1 MPAMRAAPA
10 RRRGD
15 TPRHCP
21 DSVTEPTSRSID
33 PSAPDA
39 PDAAA
44 ARPATAP
51 GSVSTPARD
60 LAPPATEPFPR
71 LRTLAEIHAVIWQ
84 QLALAAQDR
93 QHAWRTPV
101 LATADAGGLPDART
115 LVLREVQPAA
125 RQLTLYTDARSAKV
139 MQLQARPLGRLVCW
153 SPALGWQLRIR
164 LAIQVQDDGLAV
176 TSRWVK
182 LRASPA
188 ARDYLSPLPP
198 GAPVGGAPP
207 SPSGA
212 QRHHFAVLQ
221 GLVQYIDWLELHAA
235 GHRRAGFD
243 AAGDGVWLT
252 P

>member
-21 DSVTEPTSRSID
+21 VSVTEPTSRSID

-39 PDAAA
+39 PDDAPAA
-44 ARPATAP
+44 PAPDA
-51 GSVSTPARD
+51 
-60 LAPPATEPFPR
+60 R
-71 LRTLAEIHAVIWQ
+71 LRTLAEIHTAIWQ

-93 QHAWRTPV
+93 SHAWRTPV
-101 LATADAGGLPDART
+101 LATADADGLPDART

-139 MQLQARPLGRLVCW
+139 LQLQARPQGRLVCW

-164 LAIQVQDDGLAV
+164 LAMQVQDDGLAV
-176 TSRWVK
+176 TSRWVR

-207 SPSGA
+207 SPAGA

-221 GLVQYIDWLELHAA
+221 GLVQSIDWLELHAA
-235 GHRRAGFD
+235 GHRRACFD